1 MAMIDAALL
10 SAITFAALP
19 VIWPVIVAMAAS
31 AACITFTARHLPSVL
46 LAG

>member
-19 VIWPVIVAMAAS
+19 VIWLKPVDSRRKEAS
-31 AACITFTARHLPSVL
+31 NHHH
-46 LAG
+46 